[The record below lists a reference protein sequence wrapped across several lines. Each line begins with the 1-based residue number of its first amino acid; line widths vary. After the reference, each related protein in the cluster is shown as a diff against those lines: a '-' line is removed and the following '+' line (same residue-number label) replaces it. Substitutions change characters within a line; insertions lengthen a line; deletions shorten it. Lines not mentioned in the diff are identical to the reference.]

1 MSKRKSGKQAD
12 KGTQP
17 VSSVPEAL
25 PDEELPPA
33 LRKDRREAADER
45 KRLRKIAD
53 VIRYTSPRY

>member
-1 MSKRKSGKQAD
+1 MRKRKPGKRAD

-17 VSSVPEAL
+17 ASSVPENM

-45 KRLRKIAD
+45 KRLGKIAD